1 MQQQIKEQE
10 TQVKIIERTQEI
22 CLQEQEIQR
31 KEKELESKVRQPAE
45 AEKFKLETIA
55 EANKVSIVKKLKNI
69 FIFHKQHTRHVIFTK
84 KFKICPKIGKIA
96 YTTIC
101 FFHFKKL
108 SAVCCL

>member
-55 EANKVSIVKKLKNI
+55 EANKVSIVTAN
-69 FIFHKQHTRHVIFTK
+69 
-84 KFKICPKIGKIA
+84 
-96 YTTIC
+96 
-101 FFHFKKL
+101 
-108 SAVCCL
+108 